1 MKKIVF
7 FAAVLA
13 VLGLTACEKTLDV
26 GEDNASTGQVKNSV
40 LQVRT
45 RGASGDGATV
55 AYPVAVYVFE
65 GDECKASQTIGD
77 EGQTLNIALTE
88 GTYSVYA
95 VGGVSSS
102 DYVLPSVSDALTSS
116 AIALQEGKVLT
127 DLMTASAT
135 VTLVDGGTNTVTLG
149 MARKTMLIQ
158 DVTIKKVPS
167 AATAVTVTIAPL
179 WQSLTIGGTYS
190 TTNGSSTIALTR
202 QEDGRT
208 WRNSGSAYL
217 LPPSSQPAS
226 VSVNITMGGTTKTYT
241 YSTSDELEA
250 GYKINIDGTYTEA
263 VGVNLTGTI
272 TGATWLGERTISFT
286 FDEDGSSTSGNDNN
300 GGDNDGDTQDFPLV
314 GDTYQGCYVLAVTVE
329 DDGLLAELVLLS
341 PNERAVTSA
350 SDAESALASLGVDGI
365 SDWTVPTKAQMDAF
379 AAARNDVTPAP
390 AAGIYLYK
398 NNNGVYYQYNL
409 ATGATGS
416 ANYITGINLRPVAIV
431 SITKDKTAMKKYMFI
446 ALTLLVAACEKPILD
461 EDVVLMN
468 EANVI
473 LHMTQYEQE
482 AFGNSGN
489 RATTRTATD
498 ITELCSRLNI
508 AIFDDDGTKVK
519 TVAQKEG
526 DASFGTVALTLAA
539 GTYQLVVIAHNGEG
553 SATITSTEKVTFPN
567 NKVTDTFYYYGD
579 LVVTSEVQSYD
590 LTLTRA
596 VAMFR
601 MVLTDDEIPSSVAKF
616 KFYYTGGSSTFS
628 PSAGYGCVNSKQT
641 EIRTVADGVT
651 TFDIFTLPHT
661 EEDVL
666 TKLTVTA
673 LDANDNII
681 KEKVFENV
689 PVSRNQVT
697 RYTGS
702 FFGSGGSGQT
712 SDGTFRL
719 TADPDWDSVNGY
731 TF

>member
-1 MKKIVF
+1 MKKILL
-7 FAAVLA
+7 FASALA
-13 VLGLTACEKTLDV
+13 VLGLTACEKELVDEAAVST
-26 GEDNASTGQVKNSV
+26 TGQVGNSV

-55 AYPVAVYVFE
+55 VYPVAVYVFE

-88 GTYSVYA
+88 GTYAVYA
-95 VGGVSSS
+95 VGGVSAS
-102 DYVLPSVSDALTSS
+102 DYVMPTVSDALTSS
-116 AIALQEGKVLT
+116 AVALQEGKKLT

-190 TTNGSSTIALTR
+190 TTNGNSTITLTK

-208 WRNSGSAYL
+208 WKNNGSTYL
-217 LPPSSQPAS
+217 LPPCSQPAS
-226 VSVNITMGGTTKTYT
+226 VSVNITVGGTTKTYT
-241 YSTSDELEA
+241 YNTSDEMEA

-300 GGDNDGDTQDFPLV
+300 GGDNGGDTQDFPSV

-329 DDGLLAELVLLS
+329 DDGQSAEVVLLS

-379 AAARNDVTPAP
+379 AAARNDVAPAP
-390 AAGIYLYK
+390 AAVNYLYK

-431 SITKDKTAMKKYMFI
+431 SITKD
-446 ALTLLVAACEKPILD
+446 
-461 EDVVLMN
+461 
-468 EANVI
+468 
-473 LHMTQYEQE
+473 
-482 AFGNSGN
+482 
-489 RATTRTATD
+489 
-498 ITELCSRLNI
+498 
-508 AIFDDDGTKVK
+508 
-519 TVAQKEG
+519 
-526 DASFGTVALTLAA
+526 
-539 GTYQLVVIAHNGEG
+539 
-553 SATITSTEKVTFPN
+553 
-567 NKVTDTFYYYGD
+567 
-579 LVVTSEVQSYD
+579 
-590 LTLTRA
+590 
-596 VAMFR
+596 
-601 MVLTDDEIPSSVAKF
+601 
-616 KFYYTGGSSTFS
+616 
-628 PSAGYGCVNSKQT
+628 
-641 EIRTVADGVT
+641 
-651 TFDIFTLPHT
+651 
-661 EEDVL
+661 
-666 TKLTVTA
+666 
-673 LDANDNII
+673 
-681 KEKVFENV
+681 
-689 PVSRNQVT
+689 
-697 RYTGS
+697 
-702 FFGSGGSGQT
+702 
-712 SDGTFRL
+712 
-719 TADPDWDSVNGY
+719 
-731 TF
+731 

>member
-1 MKKIVF
+1 MKTKSF
-7 FAAVLA
+7 FASVLA

-102 DYVLPSVSDALTSS
+102 DYVLPSVSDALTTSV
-116 AIALQEGKVLT
+116 IALQEGKKLT

-190 TTNGSSTIALTR
+190 TTNGSSTITLTK

-208 WRNSGSAYL
+208 WKNSGSAYL

-226 VSVNITMGGTTKTYT
+226 VSVNITVGGTTKTYT
-241 YSTSDELEA
+241 YSCSDQLEA

-286 FDEDGSSTSGNDNN
+286 FDESGSSTSGNDNN
-300 GGDNDGDTQDFPLV
+300 GGNGGDSQDFPSV

-329 DDGLLAELVLLS
+329 NDGQSAEVVLLS
-341 PNERAVTSA
+341 SNERAVMSA

-390 AAGIYLYK
+390 AAVHYLYK

-416 ANYITGINLRPVAIV
+416 ANYLTGINLRPVAIV
-431 SITKDKTAMKKYMFI
+431 SITKD
-446 ALTLLVAACEKPILD
+446 
-461 EDVVLMN
+461 
-468 EANVI
+468 
-473 LHMTQYEQE
+473 
-482 AFGNSGN
+482 
-489 RATTRTATD
+489 
-498 ITELCSRLNI
+498 
-508 AIFDDDGTKVK
+508 
-519 TVAQKEG
+519 
-526 DASFGTVALTLAA
+526 
-539 GTYQLVVIAHNGEG
+539 
-553 SATITSTEKVTFPN
+553 
-567 NKVTDTFYYYGD
+567 
-579 LVVTSEVQSYD
+579 
-590 LTLTRA
+590 
-596 VAMFR
+596 
-601 MVLTDDEIPSSVAKF
+601 
-616 KFYYTGGSSTFS
+616 
-628 PSAGYGCVNSKQT
+628 
-641 EIRTVADGVT
+641 
-651 TFDIFTLPHT
+651 
-661 EEDVL
+661 
-666 TKLTVTA
+666 
-673 LDANDNII
+673 
-681 KEKVFENV
+681 
-689 PVSRNQVT
+689 
-697 RYTGS
+697 
-702 FFGSGGSGQT
+702 
-712 SDGTFRL
+712 
-719 TADPDWDSVNGY
+719 
-731 TF
+731 